1 MYQFGYYSI
10 IPSGSNKLMHYGI
23 SGQRWGIRRFQNEDR
38 TFTEAGKR
46 RYYPERNPLLIRKVK
61 PVTDEE
67 KQLLEKRIKDA
78 EKEAIRS
85 AKIYNK
91 NMYVTGP
98 GLIREKSFLAY
109 YNSEKK
115 VKDLKILQK
124 LQNKK
129 FISQHQLNIAQKY
142 KDQGMSDEEA
152 RVQAYK
158 RIQTEKILATAAVTT
173 VAMAV
178 AHVDKM
184 NRVNMDAMI
193 PKGTTIQNLSADP
206 NKGVNDA
213 FYASFEKGDNEKYRR
228 LFGGD
233 HLQRQGAIQK
243 FFGLPGGDVDVA
255 ELTAAAK
262 TNLKIAG
269 ADVAR
274 DTVGNLIKSNPSY
287 ANALRNMINDPEFQ
301 MAEVMQRHKSVGLDN
316 LRSALQGGKLNKD
329 GYNLVNRL
337 LVVHD
342 RNGQIAG
349 NTLYEAL
356 RSKGYDGTIDIND
369 MLNSGY
375 NAKRPI
381 IMFNGG
387 AKLGNI
393 SRRMID
399 PKTLKLGA
407 MLENGKIFLR
417 QALDFYGPISVAA
430 VAVTNLAKSNKVQ
443 ASIYER
449 RIIMEYKKE
458 HPNTQLT
465 NKQILKNQI
474 GG

>member
-1 MYQFGYYSI
+1 
-10 IPSGSNKLMHYGI
+10 
-23 SGQRWGIRRFQNEDR
+23 
-38 TFTEAGKR
+38 
-46 RYYPERNPLLIRKVK
+46 
-61 PVTDEE
+61 
-67 KQLLEKRIKDA
+67 
-78 EKEAIRS
+78 
-85 AKIYNK
+85 
-91 NMYVTGP
+91 
-98 GLIREKSFLAY
+98 
-109 YNSEKK
+109 
-115 VKDLKILQK
+115 
-124 LQNKK
+124 
-129 FISQHQLNIAQKY
+129 
-142 KDQGMSDEEA
+142 
-152 RVQAYK
+152 
-158 RIQTEKILATAAVTT
+158 
-173 VAMAV
+173 
-178 AHVDKM
+178 
-184 NRVNMDAMI
+184 
-193 PKGTTIQNLSADP
+193 
-206 NKGVNDA
+206 
-213 FYASFEKGDNEKYRR
+213 
-228 LFGGD
+228 
-233 HLQRQGAIQK
+233 
-243 FFGLPGGDVDVA
+243 
-255 ELTAAAK
+255 
-262 TNLKIAG
+262 
-269 ADVAR
+269 
-274 DTVGNLIKSNPSY
+274 
-287 ANALRNMINDPEFQ
+287 MINDPEFQ

-356 RSKGYDGTIDIND
+356 KSKGYDGTIDIND

-387 AKLGNI
+387 AKLGSI
-393 SRRMID
+393 SRRMLD